1 MSSDDI
7 LKQAL
12 IILHLRACISLQ
24 VPPVYITVVVASPI
38 VYTDTLY

>member
-1 MSSDDI
+1 MSSDD
-7 LKQAL
+7 L
-12 IILHLRACISLQ
+12 IKKTLIVLHLRACTSLQ